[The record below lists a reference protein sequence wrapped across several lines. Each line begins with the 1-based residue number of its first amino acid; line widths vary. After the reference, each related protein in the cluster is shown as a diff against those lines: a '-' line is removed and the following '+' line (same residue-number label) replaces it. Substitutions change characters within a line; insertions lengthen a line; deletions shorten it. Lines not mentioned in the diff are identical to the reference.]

1 MAILDIGKKLTV
13 ILQYLPAA
21 VVFGF
26 SLSFWIEGWILSAL
40 MMGLIGIGL
49 TLRAVFLNAI
59 RKFPG
64 NENRYVIV
72 VAVMIFCV
80 SLYILIT
87 GDIYISII
95 LILVGIF
102 FIFAHFLHLQKNAG
116 SKWSTP
122 IWQIYIPIGASLIT
136 FGPLFYLEI
145 SSDKSHTVGKESGVQ
160 RMTVDKSSI
169 LNRGSKRKVSTSAS
183 PSVKKA
189 VNLMTQ
195 FITPDQAK
203 DPTVQKLMKI
213 VESESF
219 QEQLE
224 RQNPK
229 TLDDMLQLLVAHGL
243 TEAGEIDVADIIAQ
257 HQRSLEAEYKA
268 KNPNQAPEEEDDEMA
283 ERFAVAINQF
293 GGLNGV
299 KVFATNRENA
309 EWMVLRFNEDPE
321 AYREWVNL
329 VIRRVES
336 GEAFDVSPTSE
347 LRNVTNPSPSTEN
360 EPTDFVTESEPTE
373 AWEESTISNT
383 EAHRART
390 APLVETEKVISNV
403 SPVAPSLPADAELA
417 PTLREQFSVEDIERA
432 RSAPEEEGLS
442 DVRKDDP
449 EGAEPNDLLVH
460 ANQRPTV

>member
-87 GDIYISII
+87 GDIYIGII

-169 LNRGSKRKVSTSAS
+169 LNRGSKRKASTSAS

-257 HQRSLEAEYKA
+257 NQRSLEAEYKA

-309 EWMVLRFNEDPE
+309 EWMMLRFNEAPE
-321 AYREWVNL
+321 AYREWMNL
-329 VIRRVES
+329 VRRRVES
-336 GEAFDVSPTSE
+336 GKVSDVSPTSE
-347 LRNVTNPSPSTEN
+347 LRNVANPSPSTEN

-383 EAHRART
+383 EVHRART
-390 APLVETEKVISNV
+390 APLVESEKVKSKAP
-403 SPVAPSLPADAELA
+403 SVAPSVPVDARLA

-442 DVRKDDP
+442 HLKEYDPDVDEQVEELQSRDEDSK
-449 EGAEPNDLLVH
+449 
-460 ANQRPTV
+460 

>member
-21 VVFGF
+21 VAFGF
-26 SLSFWIEGWILSAL
+26 SLSCWIEGWIQSAL

-49 TLRAVFLNAI
+49 TLLTVYLNAI
-59 RKFPG
+59 RKIPG

-72 VAVMIFCV
+72 VAVMIFCG
-80 SLYILIT
+80 SLYMLIT

-95 LILVGIF
+95 LILIGIF

-145 SSDKSHTVGKESGVQ
+145 SSDKYKSHTVGKESGVQ

-169 LNRGSKRKVSTSAS
+169 LNRGSKRKASTSAS

-195 FITPDQAK
+195 FFTPDQAK

-268 KNPNQAPEEEDDEMA
+268 KNPNQAPEEKDDEMA
-283 ERFAVAINQF
+283 ERFAVAIN
-293 GGLNGV
+293 GGPNGGM
-299 KVFATNRENA
+299 VFATNRENA
-309 EWMVLRFNEDPE
+309 EWMMLRFNEDPE
-321 AYREWVNL
+321 AYREWINL
-329 VIRRVES
+329 VRRHVES

-383 EAHRART
+383 EARRERT
-390 APLVETEKVISNV
+390 TPLVETEKVISNV

-432 RSAPEEEGLS
+432 RSAPEEKDLN

-449 EGAEPNDLLVH
+449 EGAEPVEQDFSKEEDP
-460 ANQRPTV
+460 R

>member
-1 MAILDIGKKLTV
+1 
-13 ILQYLPAA
+13 
-21 VVFGF
+21 
-26 SLSFWIEGWILSAL
+26 
-40 MMGLIGIGL
+40 
-49 TLRAVFLNAI
+49 
-59 RKFPG
+59 
-64 NENRYVIV
+64 
-72 VAVMIFCV
+72 
-80 SLYILIT
+80 
-87 GDIYISII
+87 
-95 LILVGIF
+95 
-102 FIFAHFLHLQKNAG
+102 
-116 SKWSTP
+116 
-122 IWQIYIPIGASLIT
+122 
-136 FGPLFYLEI
+136 
-145 SSDKSHTVGKESGVQ
+145 
-160 RMTVDKSSI
+160 
-169 LNRGSKRKVSTSAS
+169 
-183 PSVKKA
+183 
-189 VNLMTQ
+189 
-195 FITPDQAK
+195 
-203 DPTVQKLMKI
+203 MKI

-309 EWMVLRFNEDPE
+309 EWMMLRFNEDPE
-321 AYREWVNL
+321 AYREWINL
-329 VIRRVES
+329 VRRHVES

-383 EAHRART
+383 EARRERT
-390 APLVETEKVISNV
+390 TPLVETEKVISNV
-403 SPVAPSLPADAELA
+403 SPVAPSRPADAELV

-432 RSAPEEEGLS
+432 RSAPEEKDLN

-449 EGAEPNDLLVH
+449 EGAEPVEQDFSKEEDP
-460 ANQRPTV
+460 R